1 MSPDAPPHP
10 RLGCRCSE
18 GRVVSGGRGDV
29 RFLPGVHSCAY
40 VRVREAQIPE
50 AERRASL
57 DVERSSPGWTSRF
70 MHHMSALT
78 AAALLDARARED
90 RASL

>member
-1 MSPDAPPHP
+1 MTTLVLEPTKI
-10 RLGCRCSE
+10 RE
-18 GRVVSGGRGDV
+18 GFTTVT
-29 RFLPGVHSCAY
+29 PY